1 MRKTLKKMK
10 TYAQAHVSW
19 LVALSLLLFLV
30 TGGLLAAINFGA
42 FTTKVPTPETYT
54 FTSDWTILDLERHLE
69 AGDVATISMVQ
80 ETTSSQPVA
89 GRGMGATA
97 TDNGA
102 STVLAAKTTSGQ
114 WVRVNLSVTPTDAL
128 VALRSLGYGPL
139 IAIDSVSQ
147 IPTTYT
153 PASSSS
159 ASLLGTLLTIVIIG
173 SLLGLVIFI
182 FRRSRNGNQTEIGKF
197 KGGAGTNLQIIL
209 PPDPENPNRLENNA
223 PRPVSFAD
231 VAGCDEAKRELTEVV
246 EFLKAPEKF
255 SAVGALMPRGVLLY
269 GDPGGGKT
277 LLARATAMEA
287 GVPFC
292 SVPGS
297 GFVEMYVGV
306 GAQRVRNLFTTAKK
320 FGKAIIFIDEIDAL
334 GKTRGGPN
342 SNDEREQTLNQLLAE
357 MDGFGSSENIIV
369 IGATNRLD
377 TLDPALLRPGRFSR
391 KVAVPKPD
399 PIGRRAILDIHAK
412 GKPLAAEID
421 LNTLARKTA
430 GMSGADLADLLNEAA
445 IFAARRDDKIISL
458 QDVNDGWLKSIAGT
472 SRQRSMDERERSI
485 IAGHEVG
492 HALLGKLFG
501 VRQQVEV
508 ISLYAHGDALG
519 VTASSQEDDNLPSEK
534 DIHGR
539 LVQLM
544 GGRAAEA
551 ILFDNVTAG
560 ASNDLS
566 KAEHIATLMVTKWGM
581 GVDPLEN
588 KGRGKAHLLGRG
600 PLSLRVLEEGTE
612 ISAEVRGAMDR
623 AIAYILDEAYKQA
636 RETLLSE
643 RERLNRIAGYLFE
656 NEKIDNAEFEKLYA
670 GTLTPSPKMMDDWR
684 SVKSHPRSWEEIA
697 NLAAAVKVKL
707 PPVVV
712 TPLITPSITTAEEPR
727 PRKRNV
733 LAKKVPRW
741 RRLLKPTLRLPT
753 FSRRRKST
761 QE

>member
-1 MRKTLKKMK
+1 MRKTLKKIK
-10 TYAQAHVSW
+10 TLAQVHVSW
-19 LVALSLLLFLV
+19 VIGLSLLLFLV
-30 TGGLLAAINFGA
+30 AGGLLAAINLGA
-42 FTTKVPTPETYT
+42 FTTKIPTPETYT

-69 AGDVATISMVQ
+69 AGEVAIITTVQ
-80 ETTSSQPVA
+80 DSSNPAVV
-89 GRGMGATA
+89 GRGIGATSTGSVA
-97 TDNGA
+97 A
-102 STVLAAKTTSGQ
+102 TVLAVQTTSGQ
-114 WVRVNLSVTPTDAL
+114 WIRVNLDITPTDAL
-128 VALRSLGYGPL
+128 VALRSLGYGRL
-139 IAIDSVSQ
+139 IAIDSVTQ

-153 PASSSS
+153 PGGDGSSSLS
-159 ASLLGTLLTIVIIG
+159 NTLLTILVIGVII
-173 SLLGLVIFI
+173 GLVIF
-182 FRRSRNGNQTEIGKF
+182 FYHRSRNGGQFGFGKF
-197 KGGAGTNLQIIL
+197 RGGGNLQIIL
-209 PPDPENPNRLENNA
+209 PPDPNDPDRTEHNA

-246 EFLKAPEKF
+246 EFLKSPEKF
-255 SAVGALMPRGVLLY
+255 HAVGAVIPRGVLLY
-269 GDPGGGKT
+269 GDPGTGKT
-277 LLARATAMEA
+277 MLARAAASEA

-306 GAQRVRNLFTTAKK
+306 GAQRVRSLFTTAKK
-320 FGKAIIFIDEIDAL
+320 FDKAIVFIDEIDAL
-334 GKTRGGPN
+334 GKARGGNN

-369 IGATNRLD
+369 IGATNRID
-377 TLDPALLRPGRFSR
+377 TLDSALLRPGRFSR
-391 KVAVPKPD
+391 KVNVPKPEAA
-399 PIGRRAILDIHAK
+399 GRRAILEIHAK
-412 GKPLAAEID
+412 DKPLSPEID
-421 LNTLARKTA
+421 LNILARKTA

-445 IFAARRDDKIISL
+445 IFTARRDDKIISL
-458 QDVNDGWLKSIAGT
+458 QDINDGWLKSIAGT

-539 LVQLM
+539 LIQLM

-566 KAEHIATLMVTKWGM
+566 KAERIATLMVTKWGM

-600 PLSLRVLEEGTE
+600 SLSLRVLEEGTE
-612 ISAEVRGAMDR
+612 ISAEVRVAMDR

-636 RETLLSE
+636 RETLLCE

-656 NEKIDNAEFEKLYA
+656 NEKIDNTEFEKLYA
-670 GTLTPSPKMMDDWR
+670 GTLTPSPEMMEEWR

-697 NLAAAVKVKL
+697 SLAAAVKTKL
-707 PPVVV
+707 PSVVISS
-712 TPLITPSITTAEEPR
+712 LITPSIAVAQESR

-733 LAKKVPRW
+733 LAAKIPRW
-741 RRLLKPTLRLPT
+741 RRLLRPALRLPT
-753 FSRRRKST
+753 FSRRGKSL